1 MAAIGE
7 TLALLIPPSF
17 VEFWRERG
25 RDWGPIAAGALFGGG
40 VWIWGDAVATSPQ
53 KVPFDRVSFS
63 SACFESARP
72 PPKPPS
78 TRPPKKLTPPPF
90 PPLPPP
96 LLIQQ
101 TNERTKQKH
110 KFIPGLLALAALLMI
125 NAVRYDQLHEYDPF
139 DDGGGVCRSR
149 FWLFLS
155 YLVSFAALTGS
166 VWVLLQHYAFAPGGR
181 AWTGVAGVLEVA
193 LVLASA
199 LVFFLSR
206 TPVDG
211 DVGGG
216 AYGAA
221 GYTGF

>member
-1 MAAIGE
+1 MAAVGE

-53 KVPFDRVSFS
+53 KVPFDRVSR
-63 SACFESARP
+63 ACAPESARP
-72 PPKPPS
+72 RRNS
-78 TRPPKKLTPPPF
+78 TARAKRLTP
-90 PPLPPP
+90 
-96 LLIQQ
+96 Q
-101 TNERTKQKH
+101 TPTTNKQ
-110 KFIPGLLALAALLMI
+110 FIPGLLALLALLMI
-125 NAVRYDQLHEYDPF
+125 NTVRYDQLHEYDPF

-166 VWVLLQHYAFAPGGR
+166 VWVLLQHYAFSPGAK

-211 DVGGG
+211 DGGGG

>member
-1 MAAIGE
+1 MAAVCE

-17 VEFWRERG
+17 IEFWRERG

-40 VWIWGDAVATSPQ
+40 VWIWGDAVATSST
-53 KVPFDRVSFS
+53 KVPFDRY
-63 SACFESARP
+63 
-72 PPKPPS
+72 
-78 TRPPKKLTPPPF
+78 
-90 PPLPPP
+90 
-96 LLIQQ
+96 
-101 TNERTKQKH
+101 
-110 KFIPGLLALAALLMI
+110 IPGILAAVALLMI
-125 NAVRYDQLHEYDPF
+125 NTVRYDQLHEYDPF

-166 VWVLLQHYAFAPGGR
+166 VWVLLQHYAFAGGT

-193 LVLASA
+193 LILASA

-211 DVGGG
+211 AGGG
-216 AYGAA
+216 YGAA
-221 GYTGF
+221 GYSEF

>member
-1 MAAIGE
+1 
-7 TLALLIPPSF
+7 
-17 VEFWRERG
+17 
-25 RDWGPIAAGALFGGG
+25 
-40 VWIWGDAVATSPQ
+40 
-53 KVPFDRVSFS
+53 
-63 SACFESARP
+63 
-72 PPKPPS
+72 
-78 TRPPKKLTPPPF
+78 
-90 PPLPPP
+90 
-96 LLIQQ
+96 
-101 TNERTKQKH
+101 
-110 KFIPGLLALAALLMI
+110 MI
-125 NAVRYDQLHEYDPF
+125 NTVRYDQLHEYDPF

-166 VWVLLQHYAFAPGGR
+166 VWVLLQHYAFAPAGSGAS

-211 DVGGG
+211 
-216 AYGAA
+216 AMMGAA